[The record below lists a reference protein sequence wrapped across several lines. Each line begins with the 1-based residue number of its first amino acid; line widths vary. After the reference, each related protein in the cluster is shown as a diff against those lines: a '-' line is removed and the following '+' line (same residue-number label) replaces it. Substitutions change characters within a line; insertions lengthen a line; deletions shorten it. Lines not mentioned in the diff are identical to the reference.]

1 MQTAV
6 DTRKTAPAHFRW
18 RSASVI
24 SKGNVRRHNED
35 SLLELPK
42 AGLWAVADGMGGH
55 NAGDVASRMI
65 VESLAAVRRHAK
77 PSDLLNEV
85 EDRLGEVNSELFQV
99 SLGGSGVSGSTVAV
113 LLALDRHVLCV
124 WAGDSRIYR
133 WRSGEFAQLTR
144 DHSET
149 QEMIDGG
156 LITAEKAAEREASNV
171 ITRAVGGA
179 EDLHLDVELYELRND
194 DRFLIC
200 SDGLYREL
208 PDSVLAQHLAKK
220 NPSKACA
227 ALLEHALAGECRD
240 NISAIIVQFAAA

>member
-1 MQTAV
+1 MQAT
-6 DTRKTAPAHFRW
+6 FRW
-18 RSASVI
+18 RSASAI

-65 VESLAAVRRHAK
+65 VESLAEVRRHAR
-77 PSDLLNEV
+77 PSELLNEV
-85 EDRLGEVNSELFQV
+85 EDRLTEVNSELFQV
-99 SLGGSGVSGSTVAV
+99 SLGGAGVSGSTVAV

-133 WRSGEFAQLTR
+133 WRSGQFAQLTQ
-144 DHSET
+144 DHSEI
-149 QEMIDGG
+149 QELLDGG
-156 LITAEKAAEREASNV
+156 LITPEKAAEREASNV

-179 EDLHLDVELYELRND
+179 EDLYLDVQLYELRND

-208 PDSVLAQHLAKK
+208 PDSALAQYLAKK
-220 NPSKACA
+220 NPEKACA
-227 ALLEHALAGECRD
+227 ALLEQALSGECRD
-240 NISAIIVQFAAA
+240 NVSAIIVQFAAA

>member
-1 MQTAV
+1 MQMAV
-6 DTRKTAPAHFRW
+6 ETRKSIPARFRW
-18 RSASVI
+18 RSASAI

-85 EDRLGEVNSELFQV
+85 EDRLSEVNSELYQV

-133 WRSGEFAQLTR
+133 WRAGEFAQITR

-149 QEMIDGG
+149 QELLDGG
-156 LITAEKAAEREASNV
+156 LITAETAAQREASNV

-179 EDLHLDVELYELRND
+179 EDLYLDLELLELQND

-208 PDSVLAQHLAKK
+208 PDSVLAQHLTKK
-220 NPSKACA
+220 NPAKACA
-227 ALLEHALAGECRD
+227 ALLEHALSGECRD
-240 NISAIIVQFAAA
+240 NVSAIIVQFAAA